1 MAILTGIISGIA
13 TSFGLGGGSLLILI
27 LVNFMGIDQ
36 HIAQATNLIFFIPTA
51 IVASIINFK
60 QKIINKKIATIV
72 IIVGV
77 IGAIIGANISLKIE
91 STNLK
96 KFFGIFL
103 IILAFFEIYN
113 IVKQYKKG
121 KKTNNTIDKK

>member
-1 MAILTGIISGIA
+1 
-13 TSFGLGGGSLLILI
+13 
-27 LVNFMGIDQ
+27 MGIDQ